1 MTGFSDD
8 WLALREPADHAARN
22 GGLLTRVVGL
32 YGSLDNVRI
41 VDLACGS
48 GSNLRGL
55 APHLG
60 ARQHW
65 RLVDHDPA
73 VLAAAR
79 ARLASWADRVE
90 GAETAVFWKGWRRIE
105 VTFQQADLALEPES
119 VLSGVDLVTTAAFF
133 DLVSAEWIARVVGAL
148 SARRLPLYA
157 ILTYSGTEVWTPP
170 HEMDAA
176 MLDAFHQHQMG
187 DKGFGPAVGPQGAKK
202 LTEALAKVG
211 YRVETG
217 QSPWK
222 LGSGQAALVRTL
234 AEGSAAAVAETGRV
248 PVRDI
253 GVWLDARRSGAA
265 CEIGHTDVLAV
276 MG

>member
-1 MTGFSDD
+1 MTGFSAD

-22 GGLLTRVVGL
+22 GTLLTRVVGRFGNRDDL
-32 YGSLDNVRI
+32 RI
-41 VDLACGS
+41 VDLACGT

-73 VLAAAR
+73 LLAAAR
-79 ARLASWADRVE
+79 DTLGRWADRVE
-90 GAETAVFWKGWRRIE
+90 PGETAVFWKGWRRIE

-119 VLSGVDLVTTAAFF
+119 VLTGVDLVTTAAFF
-133 DLVSAEWIARVVGAL
+133 DLVSAAWISRVTGAL
-148 SARRLPLYA
+148 AARDLPLYA
-157 ILTYSGTEVWTPP
+157 ILTYSGTEIWTPP
-170 HEMDAA
+170 HALDSA
-176 MLDAFHQHQMG
+176 MLDAFHLHQMG
-187 DKGFGPAVGPQGAKK
+187 DKGFGPAVGPEGARR
-202 LTEALAKVG
+202 LTEALEKVG

-217 QSPWK
+217 PSPWK
-222 LGSGQAALVRTL
+222 LGRAQAALALAL
-234 AEGSAAAVAETGRV
+234 AEGSAAAVVETGRV
-248 PVRDI
+248 PVREI